1 MKYLFRM
8 VLFQLNCAFAAA
20 VVFMP
25 IVSSPAMADALA
37 DAIKISEGGAEAP
50 LVSREVFARRSQLR
64 EVRLSPDGKHLAYRV
79 EHGKIQ
85 QLWTL
90 EIDVGSPRQLFSS
103 KFMENI
109 RWSKDSQ
116 FVFMQSK
123 QGISVAPL
131 AINAS
136 PAFIINLDRDE
147 EQYGYGVDNSHPHGY
162 IVSLLS
168 DDGQSH
174 SINRILPDGTRQQ
187 LYKSNRRAVSF
198 LQNASSKTQ
207 VVKRIKAPNFEVV
220 RVVSGEES
228 LLFTCDIL
236 DTCDLV
242 GLDANTDTILI
253 RARFGNDLTALYE
266 VNMATG
272 SRQKLHGDPQNRHDI
287 FRVQLNV
294 NSGAALLA
302 SYEDDY
308 LSTYGLTAAVNTV
321 LAEIKARVHS
331 QYAYFLPSVDQNR
344 WLIVD
349 ANPAGPSMRYYI
361 YDVSTKQVSQP
372 LAGVME
378 ALEAE
383 KALVKEANS
392 AVRVAVYYSV
402 SDGMLQ
408 QGYVTLPRG
417 KNLRQVPL
425 VVNPHG
431 GPWSRTKGG
440 YSQRAQFF
448 ANRGYAVFEPNF
460 RASTG
465 FGRTYVESANRDFGD
480 GRVQQDIIDGLR
492 YILSRGIG
500 SEDKL
505 AIVGHSFGGYSVL
518 GALAFTPDLFK
529 VGVAGAPPADLVE
542 TIRNFMRSAK
552 TDSSLMRYENFRQL
566 TVDLDRAADVERLSL
581 QSPDRHWRA
590 VTKPLYIWAGGED
603 PKVNILN
610 VREYALRHHR
620 AGKPTTFMVDPNA
633 GHSPIADIQI
643 EAYFYMMEKALAGQ
657 FEGRQETDISQKLAR
672 YLKRS
677 VVIDNNNF
685 TPEAVELGG
694 RR

>member
-1 MKYLFRM
+1 M
-8 VLFQLNCAFAAA
+8 
-20 VVFMP
+20 
-25 IVSSPAMADALA
+25 
-37 DAIKISEGGAEAP
+37 
-50 LVSREVFARRSQLR
+50 
-64 EVRLSPDGKHLAYRV
+64 
-79 EHGKIQ
+79 
-85 QLWTL
+85 
-90 EIDVGSPRQLFSS
+90 
-103 KFMENI
+103 
-109 RWSKDSQ
+109 
-116 FVFMQSK
+116 
-123 QGISVAPL
+123 
-131 AINAS
+131 
-136 PAFIINLDRDE
+136 
-147 EQYGYGVDNSHPHGY
+147 
-162 IVSLLS
+162 
-168 DDGQSH
+168 
-174 SINRILPDGTRQQ
+174 
-187 LYKSNRRAVSF
+187 
-198 LQNASSKTQ
+198 
-207 VVKRIKAPNFEVV
+207 
-220 RVVSGEES
+220 
-228 LLFTCDIL
+228 
-236 DTCDLV
+236 
-242 GLDANTDTILI
+242 
-253 RARFGNDLTALYE
+253 
-266 VNMATG
+266 
-272 SRQKLHGDPQNRHDI
+272 
-287 FRVQLNV
+287 
-294 NSGAALLA
+294 
-302 SYEDDY
+302 
-308 LSTYGLTAAVNTV
+308 
-321 LAEIKARVHS
+321 
-331 QYAYFLPSVDQNR
+331 
-344 WLIVD
+344 
-349 ANPAGPSMRYYI
+349 
-361 YDVSTKQVSQP
+361 
-372 LAGVME
+372 
-378 ALEAE
+378 
-383 KALVKEANS
+383 
-392 AVRVAVYYSV
+392 
-402 SDGMLQ
+402 
-408 QGYVTLPRG
+408 
-417 KNLRQVPL
+417 
-425 VVNPHG
+425 NPHG

-440 YSQRAQFF
+440 YSQRAQFL